1 MGSYNIIMFVLLVL
15 FGGFLSLFMILY
27 MSGIVDA
34 GNVMIN
40 AGILSVDTVNTVN
53 TIKLFIL
60 ASPLIM
66 LLAVTFWAI
75 SGQIN
80 RKDGD

>member
-1 MGSYNIIMFVLLVL
+1 MGSYNIIMFVLLIL

-27 MSGIVDA
+27 LSGIVDA
-34 GNVMIN
+34 ANIMID

-66 LLAVTFWAI
+66 LLAVALWAI

-80 RKDGD
+80 RKDSE